1 MDEARLP
8 RGFRDFPPEIM
19 ILRKEVMNRIE
30 NLFQRYGFDPM
41 ETTSIE
47 LWETVK
53 GKLGHEAENKL
64 MFVFPDFFS
73 KEWLALR
80 YDLTMS
86 LARYVATHQD
96 IPLPFKR
103 YQIGRVWRHEE
114 PQRGRYREFW
124 QCDADTVGSG
134 HPEADAELILLIADV
149 MDMFGLRRF
158 TVKLNDRGLLAA
170 IFERELDVRNPLPVY
185 RAIDKLD
192 KIGWQEV
199 RRELEALG
207 MSESMVDRIGEL
219 ISSSGSEDVLDILRR
234 RFGSEQIEEAAA
246 RLEEI
251 LSIVNDDRVRIDLS
265 LVRGL
270 DYYTGPIF
278 ELAIER
284 PRIGS
289 LAGGGRYDKLVGKY
303 GGRDVPATGVSIG
316 VERLIDACLELG
328 ILELSKR
335 SLSDVYVVSVGE
347 SSRPYAWRVASVLR
361 KGGLNVSVDLMRRSH
376 LMQRKHAKKLGV
388 RILAFVGI
396 KEMSSESVSLYDT
409 ETSERIVCSFSEV
422 VDEVRKMVRR

>member
-1 MDEARLP
+1 LGEPRLP

-19 ILRKEVMNRIE
+19 ILRKEVMGKIE
-30 NLFQRYGFDPM
+30 HLFQRYGFDPM

-86 LARYVATHQD
+86 LARYVATHHD
-96 IPLPFKR
+96 VPLPFKR

-114 PQRGRYREFW
+114 PQKGRYREFW
-124 QCDADTVGSG
+124 QCDADTVGSS
-134 HPEADAELILLIADV
+134 HPEADAELILLIAEA
-149 MDMFGLRRF
+149 MDMFDLRRF
-158 TVKLNDRGLLAA
+158 TVKLNDRSLLAA
-170 IFERELDVRNPLPVY
+170 IFEKELGIKDPIPVY

-192 KIGWQEV
+192 KIGWQGV

-207 MSESMVDRIGEL
+207 MSESMIDRIGEL
-219 ISSSGSEDVLDILRR
+219 ISPSGSEDVLDSLRR
-234 RFGSEQIEEAAA
+234 RFSSEQVEEAVG

-251 LSIVNDDRVRIDLS
+251 LFIVDDDRVRIDLS

-278 ELAIER
+278 ELVIER
-284 PRIGS
+284 PKIGS
-289 LAGGGRYDKLVGKY
+289 LAGGGRYDKLIGKY

-328 ILELSKR
+328 IFKLSRR
-335 SLSDVYVVSVGE
+335 SLSDVYVISIGE
-347 SSRPYAWRVASVLR
+347 SSRSYAWKVASTLR
-361 KGGLNVSVDLMRRSH
+361 KGGLNVSIDLMRRSH
-376 LMQRKHAKKLGV
+376 SMQRKHAKKLGV
-388 RILAFVGI
+388 RLLAFVGE
-396 KEMSSESVSLYDT
+396 KEMSSKSVSLYDT
-409 ETSERIVCSFSEV
+409 ETSEKVECSLSDAVDRI
-422 VDEVRKMVRR
+422 RKLLGR